1 MRILWL
7 TPELPS
13 PLGAGGG
20 IRQWHMLDRLLE
32 AGHEA
37 VVVAPV
43 HPGERDGAAR
53 LRERGVDLRAY
64 ERPPSRVRETLAL
77 LRRRPGLLAAA
88 ARDPLIA
95 WQVDVF
101 WTALAEL
108 VPDEP
113 FDVVNVNHDWAADW
127 IRRIDVRGAKRV
139 LTLENITW
147 SYYENR
153 AKVRGETSGIRGAA
167 DRARSAAFAAEARR
181 WRRFDLERFAGYDAL
196 VTVSEHDA
204 ELLQRETPTRVEAI
218 PSGVDTRAIHPGPV
232 EEGAPPALIFTGTMS
247 WPPNAEG
254 LRWLLREV
262 WPRVREEVPEA
273 RLLAVGGSP
282 PEDVQRLAAAD
293 ERVELPGRVP
303 ELGSWFERAS
313 VVVIPILSGAGIRL
327 KVLDALA
334 SGRAIV
340 STTMGAEGAVVRDGE
355 HVVLAD
361 EPAVFAAAVAD
372 LLRDRDRAARMG
384 AAARTLA
391 EQRYDWRVLGDRFEA
406 LLREMLGGGAAA
418 GGSGAAAS
426 GEAAG

>member
-43 HPGERDGAAR
+43 HPGEREGLRR
-53 LRERGVDLRAY
+53 LRERGVDVRAY
-64 ERPPSRVRETLAL
+64 ERPQSRVRETLGL
-77 LRRRPGLLAAA
+77 LRRRPALVPAA
-88 ARDPLIA
+88 AREPLLA

-101 WTALAEL
+101 WTALAPL
-108 VPDEP
+108 VPPGP

-127 IRRIDVRGAKRV
+127 VRRVDVGAAKRV
-139 LTLENITW
+139 LTLENLTW
-147 SYYENR
+147 AYYENR
-153 AKVRGETSGIRGAA
+153 AKVASGPQRAA
-167 DRARSAAFAAEARR
+167 YAREARR
-181 WRRFDLERFAGYDAL
+181 WRRYDLDRFASYDAL

-204 ELLQRETPTRVEAI
+204 EALARVTPTRVEAI
-218 PSGVDTRAIHPGPV
+218 PSGVDTRALNPGPV
-232 EEGAPPALIFTGTMS
+232 PPGAPPALIFTGTMS

-262 WPRVREEVPEA
+262 WPRVRDAVPDA
-273 RLLAVGGSP
+273 RLLAVGGGA
-282 PEDVQRLAAAD
+282 PEDVRRLAAAD
-293 ERVELPGRVP
+293 DHVELPGRVP
-303 ELGSWFERAS
+303 ELEPWFERAS

-340 STTMGAEGAVVRDGE
+340 STTMGAEGAVVEDGV
-355 HVVLAD
+355 HLVLAD
-361 EPAVFAAAVAD
+361 DAASFADAVVVK
-372 LLRDRDRAARMG
+372 LRDPGAMG
-384 AAARTLA
+384 ARARALA
-391 EQRYDWRVLGDRFEA
+391 EERYDWRVLGDRFEA
-406 LLREMLGGGAAA
+406 LLRTLA
-418 GGSGAAAS
+418 
-426 GEAAG
+426 

>member
-1 MRILWL
+1 MRVLWL

-43 HPGERDGAAR
+43 HESERAGAQR
-53 LRERGVDLRAY
+53 LRERGVELRAY
-64 ERPPSRVRETLAL
+64 ERPPSRVRETLEL
-77 LRRRPGLLAAA
+77 LRRRPALVPAA
-88 ARDPLIA
+88 AREPLVA

-101 WTALAEL
+101 WTALAPL
-108 VPDEP
+108 VGDARG

-127 IRRIDVRGAKRV
+127 VRRVDVGAAKRV

-153 AKVRGETSGIRGAA
+153 ARSTGGAKG
-167 DRARSAAFAAEARR
+167 RLLAAEARR
-181 WRRFDLERFAGYDAL
+181 WKRFDLDRFADYDAL

-204 ELLQRETPTRVEAI
+204 GLLAQATPTRVEAI

-232 EEGAPPALIFTGTMS
+232 PPGSPPALIFTGTMS

-262 WPRVREEVPEA
+262 WPRVRDAVPDA
-273 RLLAVGGSP
+273 RLLAVGGGP

-293 ERVELPGRVP
+293 DRVELPGRVP
-303 ELGSWFERAS
+303 ELEPWFERAS

-340 STTMGAEGAVVRDGE
+340 STTMGAEGAVVADGE
-355 HVVLAD
+355 HLVIAD
-361 EPAVFAAAVAD
+361 GARAFADATIA
-372 LLRDRDRAARMG
+372 LLRDPGDMG
-384 AAARTLA
+384 AKARRLA
-391 EQRYDWRVLGDRFEA
+391 EERYDWRVLGDRFEA
-406 LLREMLGGGAAA
+406 LLATL
-418 GGSGAAAS
+418 
-426 GEAAG
+426 

>member
-32 AGHEA
+32 AGHSA

-43 HPGERDGAAR
+43 HPDEREGAAR
-53 LRERGVDLRAY
+53 LRARGVDLRAY
-64 ERPPSRVRETLAL
+64 DRPPSRVRETLSL
-77 LRRRPGLLAAA
+77 LRRRPSLALA
-88 ARDPLIA
+88 PLREPLTA

-101 WTALAEL
+101 WTALAPL
-108 VPDEP
+108 VGDEA

-127 IRRIDVRGAKRV
+127 IRRIDTRGAKRV

-153 AKVRGETSGIRGAA
+153 ARSAGGVRGR
-167 DRARSAAFAAEARR
+167 AFAAEAAR
-181 WRRFDLERFAGYDAL
+181 WRRYDLDRFGDYDAL

-204 ELLQRETPTRVEAI
+204 ELLGRETPTRVEPI
-218 PSGVDTRAIHPGPV
+218 PSGVDTRALHPGPV
-232 EEGAPPALIFTGTMS
+232 PPGAPPALIFTGTMS
-247 WPPNAEG
+247 WAPNAEG

-262 WPRVREEVPEA
+262 WPRVREAVPDA
-273 RLLAVGGSP
+273 RLLAVGGGP

-293 ERVELPGRVP
+293 DRVELPGRVP
-303 ELGSWFERAS
+303 ELEPWFERAS

-355 HVVLAD
+355 HLVLAD
-361 EPAVFAAAVAD
+361 DAPSFADAVIAK
-372 LLRDRDRAARMG
+372 LRDPGDMG
-384 AAARTLA
+384 ARARALA
-391 EQRYDWRVLGDRFEA
+391 EERYDWRVLGDRFEA
-406 LLREMLGGGAAA
+406 LLRGLAR
-418 GGSGAAAS
+418 
-426 GEAAG
+426 

>member
-1 MRILWL
+1 MRVLWL

-20 IRQWHMLDRLLE
+20 IRQWHMLDRLLA

-43 HPGERDGAAR
+43 HPDEQEGAAR

-64 ERPPSRVRETLAL
+64 ERPPSRVRETLDL
-77 LRRRPGLLAAA
+77 LRRRPSLGVATL
-88 ARDPLIA
+88 REPVTA

-101 WTALAEL
+101 WTALAPL
-108 VPDEP
+108 VPDGP

-127 IRRIDVRGAKRV
+127 VRRIDAGGAKRV
-139 LTLENITW
+139 LTLENLTYA
-147 SYYENR
+147 YYENR
-153 AKVRGETSGIRGAA
+153 AKVEGGVRR
-167 DRARSAAFAAEARR
+167 AAFAAEARR
-181 WRRFDLERFAGYDAL
+181 WRRFDLDRFRSYDAL

-204 ELLQRETPTRVEAI
+204 ASLERVTPTRVEAI
-218 PSGVDTRAIHPGPV
+218 PSGVDTAAIHPGPV
-232 EEGAPPALIFTGTMS
+232 PPGAPPALIFTGTMS

-262 WPRVREEVPEA
+262 WPKVRDEVPDA
-273 RLLAVGGSP
+273 RLLAVGGGP

-293 ERVELPGRVP
+293 DRVELPGRVP
-303 ELGSWFERAS
+303 ELEPWFERAS

-340 STTMGAEGAVVRDGE
+340 STTMGAEGAVVEDGV
-355 HVVLAD
+355 HLAIADDADAFARAVVAK
-361 EPAVFAAAVAD
+361 
-372 LLRDRDRAARMG
+372 LRDPGDMG
-384 AAARTLA
+384 ARARALA
-391 EQRYDWRVLGDRFEA
+391 EERYDWRVLGDRFEA
-406 LLREMLGGGAAA
+406 LLHTL
-418 GGSGAAAS
+418 
-426 GEAAG
+426 

>member
-1 MRILWL
+1 VRILWL

-43 HPGERDGAAR
+43 HPDEREGAQR

-64 ERPPSRVRETLAL
+64 ERPPSRGRETL
-77 LRRRPGLLAAA
+77 GLLARRPSLAFA
-88 ARDPLIA
+88 PLRDPLTA

-101 WTALAEL
+101 WTAMAPL
-108 VPDEP
+108 VPDGP

-127 IRRIDVRGAKRV
+127 IRRVDAGPAKRV

-153 AKVRGETSGIRGAA
+153 ARSTSGA
-167 DRARSAAFAAEARR
+167 RARAFAAEARR
-181 WRRFDLERFAGYDAL
+181 WRHFDLARFPDYDAL

-204 ELLQRETPTRVEAI
+204 ALLARETATRVEAI
-218 PSGVDTRAIHPGPV
+218 PSGVDTRALHPGAVP
-232 EEGAPPALIFTGTMS
+232 GDAPPALIFTGTMS

-262 WPRVREEVPEA
+262 WPRVRDEVPDA
-273 RLLAVGGSP
+273 RLLAVGGGP

-293 ERVELPGRVP
+293 DRVELPGRVP
-303 ELGSWFERAS
+303 ELEPWFERAS

-340 STTMGAEGAVVRDGE
+340 STTMGAEGAVVEDGS
-355 HVVLAD
+355 HLVLAD
-361 EPAVFAAAVAD
+361 DADAFARAVVER
-372 LLRDRDRAARMG
+372 LRDREGSRAMGERAR
-384 AAARTLA
+384 ALA
-391 EQRYDWRVLGDRFEA
+391 EERYDWRVLGDRFEA
-406 LLREMLGGGAAA
+406 LLHTL
-418 GGSGAAAS
+418 
-426 GEAAG
+426 

>member
-1 MRILWL
+1 MRVLWL

-43 HPGERDGAAR
+43 HPDEREGAAR

-64 ERPPSRVRETLAL
+64 ERPPSRVLETLSL
-77 LRRRPGLLAAA
+77 LRRRPSLALA
-88 ARDPLIA
+88 PLREPLTA

-101 WTALAEL
+101 WTALAPL
-108 VPDEP
+108 IPDGA

-127 IRRIDVRGAKRV
+127 VRRVDAGGAKRV

-153 AKVRGETSGIRGAA
+153 AKSTGGAKG
-167 DRARSAAFAAEARR
+167 RALAAEARR
-181 WRRFDLERFAGYDAL
+181 WKRFDLDRFASYDAL

-204 ELLQRETPTRVEAI
+204 EILGRATPTRAEAI
-218 PSGVDTRAIHPGPV
+218 PSGVDTRALHPPPV
-232 EEGAPPALIFTGTMS
+232 APGAPPALIFTGTMS

-262 WPRVREEVPEA
+262 WPRVRDAVPEA
-273 RLLAVGGSP
+273 RLLAVGGGP

-293 ERVELPGRVP
+293 DRVELPGRVP
-303 ELGSWFERAS
+303 ELEPWFERAS

-340 STTMGAEGAVVRDGE
+340 STTMGAEGAVVEDGR
-355 HVVLAD
+355 HVVIAD
-361 EPAVFAAAVAD
+361 DAESFARATAG
-372 LLRDRDRAARMG
+372 LLRDRDRAASLG
-384 AAARTLA
+384 AAGRALA
-391 EQRYDWRVLGDRFEA
+391 EERYDWRVLGDRFEA
-406 LLREMLGGGAAA
+406 LLRAL
-418 GGSGAAAS
+418 
-426 GEAAG
+426 

>member
-1 MRILWL
+1 MRVLWL

-13 PLGAGGG
+13 SLGAGGG
-20 IRQWHMLDRLLE
+20 IRQWHMLDRLLA

-43 HPGERDGAAR
+43 HPDEREGAGR

-64 ERPPSRVRETLAL
+64 ERPPSRVRETLDL
-77 LRRRPGLLAAA
+77 LRRRPGLVAAA
-88 ARDPLIA
+88 AREPLVA

-101 WTALAEL
+101 WTALGPL
-108 VPDEP
+108 VPSGP

-127 IRRIDVRGAKRV
+127 IRRLDAGAAKRV

-153 AKVRGETSGIRGAA
+153 ARAA
-167 DRARSAAFAAEARR
+167 SAGRARSAAFAGEARR
-181 WRRFDLERFAGYDAL
+181 WRRYDLRRFPEYDAL

-204 ELLQRETPTRVEAI
+204 ELLERETPTRVEAI
-218 PSGVDTRAIHPGPV
+218 PSGVDTSALHPGPLP
-232 EEGAPPALIFTGTMS
+232 EGAPPALVFTGTMS

-262 WPRVREEVPEA
+262 WPRVRDEVPEA
-273 RLLAVGGSP
+273 RLLAVGGGA
-282 PEDVQRLAAAD
+282 PEDVRRLAAAD
-293 ERVELPGRVP
+293 DRVELPGRVP
-303 ELGSWFERAS
+303 ELGPWFERAS

-355 HVVLAD
+355 HLVLAD
-361 EPAVFAAAVAD
+361 DPASFAAATIA
-372 LLRDRDRAARMG
+372 LLRDPGRAASLG
-384 AAARTLA
+384 ANARRLA
-391 EQRYDWRVLGDRFEA
+391 EARYDWRVLGDRFEA
-406 LLREMLGGGAAA
+406 LLRELVP
-418 GGSGAAAS
+418 AS
-426 GEAAG
+426 

>member
-1 MRILWL
+1 MRVLWL

-20 IRQWHMLDRLLE
+20 IRQWHMLDRLLL

-43 HPGERDGAAR
+43 HPDEREGAAR

-64 ERPPSRVRETLAL
+64 ERPPSRVRETLSL
-77 LRRRPGLLAAA
+77 LRRRPSLAAA
-88 ARDPLIA
+88 PLREPLIA

-101 WTALAEL
+101 WTALAPL
-108 VPDEP
+108 VPAGP

-127 IRRIDVRGAKRV
+127 LRRLDAGSAKRV

-153 AKVRGETSGIRGAA
+153 ARSASGGKAVAERV
-167 DRARSAAFAAEARR
+167 RARAFAAEARR
-181 WRRFDLERFAGYDAL
+181 WRRFDLDRFASYDAL

-204 ELLQRETPTRVEAI
+204 EILDRLTPTRVEAI
-218 PSGVDTRAIHPGPV
+218 PSGVDTRALHPGPV
-232 EEGAPPALIFTGTMS
+232 ARDAPPALIFTGTMS

-262 WPRVREEVPEA
+262 WPRVREEVPGA
-273 RLLAVGGSP
+273 RLLAVGGGAP
-282 PEDVQRLAAAD
+282 DDIARLAAAD
-293 ERVELPGRVP
+293 DRVELPGRVP
-303 ELGSWFERAS
+303 ELEPWFERAS

-340 STTMGAEGAVVRDGE
+340 STTMGAEGAVVQDGT

-361 EPAVFAAAVAD
+361 DAASFARATAD
-372 LLRDRDRAARMG
+372 LLRDPGRAAALG
-384 AAARTLA
+384 AAGRQLA
-391 EQRYDWRVLGDRFEA
+391 EERYDWRVLGDRFEA
-406 LLREMLGGGAAA
+406 LLRTL
-418 GGSGAAAS
+418 
-426 GEAAG
+426 

>member
-1 MRILWL
+1 VRVLWL

-20 IRQWHMLDRLLE
+20 IRQWHMLDRLLA

-43 HPGERDGAAR
+43 HPGEREGAER

-64 ERPPSRVRETLAL
+64 ERPPSRVRETLGL
-77 LRRRPGLLAAA
+77 LRRRPSLVPAAL
-88 ARDPLIA
+88 REPLVA

-101 WTALAEL
+101 WTALAPL
-108 VPDEP
+108 VPPGP

-127 IRRIDVRGAKRV
+127 VRRIDAGAAKRV
-139 LTLENITW
+139 LTLENLTYA
-147 SYYENR
+147 YYENR
-153 AKVRGETSGIRGAA
+153 ARSARGL
-167 DRARSAAFAAEARR
+167 RARAFAAEARR
-181 WRRFDLERFAGYDAL
+181 WRRYDLDRFGGYDAL

-218 PSGVDTRAIHPGPV
+218 PSGVDTRALHPGPV
-232 EEGAPPALIFTGTMS
+232 RDGAPPALVFTGTMS

-273 RLLAVGGSP
+273 RLLAVGGGP
-282 PEDVQRLAAAD
+282 PEDVRRLAAAD
-293 ERVELPGRVP
+293 DRIELPGRVP
-303 ELGSWFERAS
+303 ELEPWFERAS
-313 VVVIPILSGAGIRL
+313 VVVVPILSGAGIRL

-340 STTMGAEGAVVRDGE
+340 STTMGAEGAVVEDGA
-355 HVVLAD
+355 HVILAD
-361 EPAVFAAAVAD
+361 DAGSFATAVVER
-372 LLRDRDRAARMG
+372 LRDRDGSRAMGERAR
-384 AAARTLA
+384 ALA
-391 EQRYDWRVLGDRFEA
+391 EERYDWRVLGDRFEA
-406 LLREMLGGGAAA
+406 LLREL
-418 GGSGAAAS
+418 
-426 GEAAG
+426 

>member
-1 MRILWL
+1 VRVLWL

-43 HPGERDGAAR
+43 HPDEREGAAR

-64 ERPPSRVRETLAL
+64 ERPASRVRETLAL
-77 LRRRPGLLAAA
+77 LRRRPALVPAAL
-88 ARDPLIA
+88 REPLTA

-101 WTALAEL
+101 WTALAPL
-108 VPDEP
+108 VPDGP

-127 IRRIDVRGAKRV
+127 IRRVDAGGAKRV

-147 SYYENR
+147 LYYENR
-153 AKVRGETSGIRGAA
+153 AAAARGGGGARG
-167 DRARSAAFAAEARR
+167 RARFLAHMTEARR
-181 WRRFDLERFAGYDAL
+181 WLDYDLPRFADYDAL

-204 ELLQRETPTRVEAI
+204 EVLERVTATRVEAI
-218 PSGVDTRAIHPGPV
+218 PSGVDTRALRPGPV
-232 EEGAPPALIFTGTMS
+232 PPGAPPALIFTGTMS

-262 WPRVREEVPEA
+262 WPRVRDAVPDA
-273 RLLAVGGSP
+273 RLLAVGGGP
-282 PEDVQRLAAAD
+282 PEDVKRLAAAD
-293 ERVELPGRVP
+293 DRVELPGRVP
-303 ELGSWFERAS
+303 ELEPWFERAS

-340 STTMGAEGAVVRDGE
+340 STTMGAEGAVVEDGV
-355 HVVLAD
+355 HLVLAD
-361 EPAVFAAAVAD
+361 DAASFADAVVAK
-372 LLRDRDRAARMG
+372 LRDPGDMG
-384 AAARTLA
+384 ARARRLA
-391 EQRYDWRVLGDRFEA
+391 EERYDWRVLGDRLEA
-406 LLREMLGGGAAA
+406 LLRGLE
-418 GGSGAAAS
+418 
-426 GEAAG
+426 

>member
-1 MRILWL
+1 MRVLWL

-32 AGHEA
+32 AGHSA

-43 HPGERDGAAR
+43 HPDEREGAER

-64 ERPPSRVRETLAL
+64 DRPPSRVRETLAL
-77 LRRRPGLLAAA
+77 LRRRPSLALA
-88 ARDPLIA
+88 PLREPLTA

-101 WTALAEL
+101 WTAVAPL
-108 VPDEP
+108 VPDEA

-127 IRRIDVRGAKRV
+127 IRRIDTRGAKRV

-153 AKVRGETSGIRGAA
+153 A
-167 DRARSAAFAAEARR
+167 RSAGGARGRAFAAEAAR
-181 WRRFDLERFAGYDAL
+181 WRRYDLDRFGDYDAL

-204 ELLQRETPTRVEAI
+204 ELLARETPTRVEPI
-218 PSGVDTRAIHPGPV
+218 PSGVDTAALHPGPV
-232 EEGAPPALIFTGTMS
+232 PAGAPPALIFTGTMS

-262 WPRVREEVPEA
+262 WPRVREAVPDA
-273 RLLAVGGSP
+273 RLLAVGGGP
-282 PEDVQRLAAAD
+282 PEDVRRLAAAD
-293 ERVELPGRVP
+293 DRVELPGRVP
-303 ELGSWFERAS
+303 ELEPWFERAS

-340 STTMGAEGAVVRDGE
+340 STTMGAEGAVVEDGT
-355 HVVLAD
+355 HLVLAD
-361 EPAVFAAAVAD
+361 DAASFADAVIEK
-372 LLRDRDRAARMG
+372 LRDPGDMG
-384 AAARTLA
+384 ARARALA
-391 EQRYDWRVLGDRFEA
+391 EERYDWRVLGDRFEA
-406 LLREMLGGGAAA
+406 LLRELT
-418 GGSGAAAS
+418 
-426 GEAAG
+426 